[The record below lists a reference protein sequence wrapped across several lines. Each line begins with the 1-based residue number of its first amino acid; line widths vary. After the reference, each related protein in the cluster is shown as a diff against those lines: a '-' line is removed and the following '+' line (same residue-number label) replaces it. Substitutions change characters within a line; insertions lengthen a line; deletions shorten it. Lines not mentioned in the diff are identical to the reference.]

1 MKTYRVHLTVM
12 TCGDV
17 IVEALDRE
25 EAEQQAM
32 LSPAID
38 WDSDPAVKVTN
49 IVELDARAARR
60 ERRSP
65 RTERPDGGFSYARD
79 GSHPFVAK
87 PENRELRTKQA
98 SRSSFTRHYEF

>member
-1 MKTYRVHLTVM
+1 M

-38 WDSDPAVKVTN
+38 WDSDSAVKVTN
-49 IVELDARAARR
+49 IVELDARG
-60 ERRSP
+60 E
-65 RTERPDGGFSYARD
+65 T
-79 GSHPFVAK
+79 
-87 PENRELRTKQA
+87 
-98 SRSSFTRHYEF
+98 